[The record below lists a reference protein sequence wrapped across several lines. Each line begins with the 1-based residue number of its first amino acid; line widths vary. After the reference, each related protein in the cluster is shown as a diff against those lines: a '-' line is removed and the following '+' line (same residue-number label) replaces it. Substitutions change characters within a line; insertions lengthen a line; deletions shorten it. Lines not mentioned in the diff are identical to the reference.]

1 MLKILVDPQT
11 GLLVRTNSVGNYC
24 VVQYIGNR
32 TISGPS
38 ALFQNSV
45 SIMGNV
51 VAQVAVNLPA
61 GATDED
67 AETLIADLNDKG
79 AVINSIYLAPNVSD
93 EVIAANVLS
102 ERQQEAAKTDP
113 EYFVKWRKTNVVT
126 NSKQGRNEWYRVSK
140 LQSEAVATRFFAEE
154 NGKLVSVEAPEVS
167 VTHD

>member
-67 AETLIADLNDKG
+67 AERLIA
-79 AVINSIYLAPNVSD
+79 
-93 EVIAANVLS
+93 
-102 ERQQEAAKTDP
+102 
-113 EYFVKWRKTNVVT
+113 
-126 NSKQGRNEWYRVSK
+126 
-140 LQSEAVATRFFAEE
+140 
-154 NGKLVSVEAPEVS
+154 
-167 VTHD
+167 